1 MTILRM
7 DDEIFNLSEAA
18 KFLKKSPRTVRKLIK
33 DKRLRASKSGCN
45 GGGQFEILKSAC
57 LEYIH
62 YQQHNQAV
70 NAENGH
76 SERKSKWQSNNVM
89 AIGTVT
95 SLNRVAKE
103 LDAALTRQTKS
114 KRRNSMIS

>member
-1 MTILRM
+1 MTTLRL
-7 DDEIFNLSEAA
+7 DDEIFNLPEAA

-57 LEYIH
+57 LEYVH

-70 NAENGH
+70 NAENGR
-76 SERKSKWQSNNVM
+76 SERKSKWRSNNVT

-103 LDAALTRQTKS
+103 LDAALIRQTKS